1 MDPSPGRSQL
11 TRRAA
16 YATWWSAIE
25 IAARYGVQI
34 VVTIVLARLLT
45 PGDFGLIAMLL
56 VFTNIGAV
64 LTDAGF
70 GTALIQ
76 KQQTSADDESTVFWF
91 NLATGALATALMWI
105 GADWI
110 ASFYRQPALADLTQA
125 TSWVL
130 LFGALGAVPDA
141 LLTQKLEFRARARAQ
156 VVSSVVSGGI
166 AIAAALGGCGVWS
179 LVIQALVASGVR
191 SACLWV
197 FSRWRPRARFSILS
211 FRRLFGFGGFML
223 LSGLLNTVSVRLQP
237 LLIGRLF
244 DARTLGY
251 YSLAQ
256 SATQAPNSFIGS
268 LLSRVGLPVFANIA
282 DDRQRLRNALRTS
295 LDVSMFVFVPCMVG
309 LALVARPL
317 IAEVY
322 GARWEAAAPIA
333 SLLALAGALWPIHV
347 LNLTALSAQ
356 GHSRRFFYLEVFKNL
371 IIVIATVATA
381 RYGAI
386 AVAAGMLAAALCNAA
401 VNTWYSYRLLGYGAL
416 AQLHD
421 QRWTL
426 LLSAFA
432 ALPAWA
438 LLHWTKES
446 LFSVLLAILAAAIV
460 YIGLAM
466 VLRLPAWL
474 QVVSIC
480 KNAFQSESRNGKSSE

>member
-1 MDPSPGRSQL
+1 MGTLSHR
-11 TRRAA
+11 TAH
-16 YATWWSAIE
+16 ATLWSATE

-34 VVTIVLARLLT
+34 IVTIVLARLLA
-45 PGDFGLIAMLL
+45 PSDFGLIAMLL

-91 NLATGALATALMWI
+91 NLATGVFAVALMWL
-105 GADWI
+105 GSNSI
-110 ASFYRQPALADLTQA
+110 AAFFHQPALSDLTRA
-125 TSWVL
+125 ISWVL
-130 LFGALGAVPDA
+130 LFGALGTVPDA

-156 VVSSVVSGGI
+156 VVSSVTSGGI
-166 AIAAALGGCGVWS
+166 AIAVALAGYGVWS
-179 LVIQALVASGVR
+179 LIIQALAASGVR

-197 FSRWRPRARFSILS
+197 FSHWHPRARFSTSS

-223 LSGLLNTVSVRLQP
+223 LSGLLNTVSVRLQS

-244 DARTLGY
+244 DAEALGY

-256 SATQAPNSFIGS
+256 NATQAPTSFIGTM
-268 LLSRVGLPVFANIA
+268 LSRVGLPVFANIA
-282 DDRQRLRNALRTS
+282 DDRLRLRNALRSS

-309 LALVARPL
+309 LALAARPL
-317 IAEVY
+317 IEEVY
-322 GARWEAAAPIA
+322 GARWGVAAPIA

-356 GHSRRFFYLEVFKNL
+356 GHSHRFFYLEVFKNL
-371 IIVIATVATA
+371 VIVVATLATA
-381 RYGAI
+381 RFGTI
-386 AVAAGMLAAALCNAA
+386 VVAGGMLAAGFCNAA
-401 VNTWYSYRLLGYGAL
+401 VNTWYSHRLLGYGAL
-416 AQLHD
+416 AQLRD
-421 QRWTL
+421 QRWTF
-426 LLSAFA
+426 LLSALS

-438 LLHWTKES
+438 MLHWTKES
-446 LFSVLLAILAAAIV
+446 LLSVLLAILAAAIV
-460 YIGLAM
+460 YVGMAM

-474 QVVSIC
+474 QVVSVC
-480 KNAFQSESRNGKSSE
+480 KNIFHPESLSEMPNE

>member
-1 MDPSPGRSQL
+1 L
-11 TRRAA
+11 
-16 YATWWSAIE
+16 WSATE

-34 VVTIVLARLLT
+34 VVTIVLARMLA
-45 PGDFGLIAMLL
+45 PSDFGLIAMLL

-91 NLATGALATALMWI
+91 NLATGVFAAALMWL
-105 GADWI
+105 GSNSI
-110 ASFYRQPALADLTQA
+110 AAFFHQPALSGLTRA
-125 TSWVL
+125 ISWVL

-156 VVSSVVSGGI
+156 VISSVTSGGI
-166 AIAAALGGCGVWS
+166 AIAAALAGYGVWS
-179 LVIQALVASGVR
+179 LVIQALAASGVR
-191 SACLWV
+191 SSCLWV
-197 FSRWRPRARFSILS
+197 FSSWHPRARFSTSS

-223 LSGLLNTVSVRLQP
+223 LSGLLNTVSVRLQS

-244 DARTLGY
+244 DAGTLGY

-256 SATQAPNSFIGS
+256 SATQAPTSFIGA
-268 LLSRVGLPVFANIA
+268 LLSRVGLPVFANVA

-295 LDVSMFVFVPCMVG
+295 LNVSIFVFVPCMVG

-317 IAEVY
+317 IEQVY
-322 GARWEAAAPIA
+322 GARWGAAAPIA

-347 LNLTALSAQ
+347 LNLTALNAQ
-356 GHSRRFFYLEVFKNL
+356 GHSHRFFYLEVLKNL
-371 IIVIATVATA
+371 IIVAATLATA
-381 RYGAI
+381 RFGTI
-386 AVAAGMLAAALCNAA
+386 AVAGGMLTAGLCNAA
-401 VNTWYSYRLLGYGAL
+401 VNTWYSHRLLGYGAL
-416 AQLHD
+416 AQLRD

-426 LLSAFA
+426 LLSALS

-438 LLHWTKES
+438 LLHWTRES
-446 LFSVLLAILAAAIV
+446 LLSVLLAILAAVLV
-460 YIGLAM
+460 YIGMAM

-480 KNAFQSESRNGKSSE
+480 KNVFHSESRDVKPNE